1 MKPFDKA
8 LEIVGGPSKLAA
20 QLNVTVQAVCFWR
33 DEKRQL
39 PAEHCPSI
47 ERATDGA
54 VRCEELR
61 PDVEWA
67 YLRRSSTDRR
77 SGADR
82 RKSDR
87 RAEAA

>member
-1 MKPFDKA
+1 MKPFNKA
-8 LEIVGGPSKLAA
+8 LEIVGGPSKMAA
-20 QLNVTVQAVCFWR
+20 QLSVTVQAVCFWR

-47 ERATDGA
+47 ERATNGA

-61 PDVEWA
+61 PDVEWS
-67 YLRRSSTDRR
+67 YLRRSSCDRR
-77 SGADR
+77 SGTDR
-82 RKSDR
+82 RKADR

>member
-67 YLRRSSTDRR
+67 YLRRSSTDRH
-77 SGADR
+77 SGTDR
-82 RKSDR
+82 RKADR

>member
-47 ERATDGA
+47 ERATDGV

-67 YLRRSSTDRR
+67 YLRRSSTDRQ
-77 SGADR
+77 SGGDR